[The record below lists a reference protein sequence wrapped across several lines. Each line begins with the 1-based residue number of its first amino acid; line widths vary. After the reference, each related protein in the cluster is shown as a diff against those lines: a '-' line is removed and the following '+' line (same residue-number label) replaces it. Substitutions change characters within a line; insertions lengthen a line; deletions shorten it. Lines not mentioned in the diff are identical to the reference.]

1 MGVAHRIE
9 QARALDGPAE
19 LLGSMV
25 SKAFGSGRVRRGL
38 SGSWL
43 GHPAHPALIA
53 GPLGCW
59 TAASLLD
66 LTGERDAARRLIGA
80 GLLAAVPTVATG
92 LSDWAGT
99 AGAGRRVGLVHMTV
113 NAAAATAYAFSWQA
127 RRRDSHGVGVVAALG
142 GAAIAGFGGW
152 LGGHL
157 SYALGVG
164 VDSKAFE
171 AGGQNVRALRS
182 NRVKP

>member
-1 MGVAHRIE
+1 MVAVAQRIE
-9 QARALDGPAE
+9 QAEALDGPAE
-19 LLGSMV
+19 LLASMV
-25 SKAFGSGRVRRGL
+25 SKAFGSGRIRRGL

-66 LTGERDAARRLIGA
+66 FTGERQAARKLVGA
-80 GLLAAVPTVATG
+80 GLLASVPAVATG

-99 AGAGRRVGLVHMTV
+99 TGAERRVGLVHLTV
-113 NAAAATAYAFSWQA
+113 NAAAATAYAVSWRA
-127 RRRDSHGVGVVAALG
+127 RRRNSHGVGAAAALG

-157 SYALGVG
+157 AYALGVG
-164 VDSKAFE
+164 VDPRAFA
-171 AGGQNVRALRS
+171 AGRNIRPLRS
-182 NRVKP
+182 NRVTP